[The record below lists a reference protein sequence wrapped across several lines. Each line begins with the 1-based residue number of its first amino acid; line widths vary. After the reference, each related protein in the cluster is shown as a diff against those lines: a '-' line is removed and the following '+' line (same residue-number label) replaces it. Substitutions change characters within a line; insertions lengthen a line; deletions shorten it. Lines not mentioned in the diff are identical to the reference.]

1 MEDIK
6 VSVIIT
12 TYKRPFETLARAIES
27 ALAQTHT
34 NFEIIVV
41 DDSPDSPEREALKKN
56 IEKKY
61 SGKLLYIQNPWNL
74 GACASRNIGINH
86 SSGQYIAL
94 LDDDDQWLPKKN
106 ELMLQCFDSKDIGL
120 VYCDY
125 HTYKN
130 ETPIKIKKRK
140 RYEGNVLPQLLQSN
154 FIGGCSIPLI
164 PRKAF
169 DVCGMFDEQLPA
181 SQDADLYR
189 RIAKNYLIK
198 YLDEPLVIY
207 HFSDESISSSQERQI
222 KGRLMLLEK
231 YNNEYAEY
239 PAIKRHY
246 FGDIFVGLVAS
257 KRFDEAWQFFRKE
270 YPNSLVSYIGIIPWL
285 AKGFMKRVYW
295 FLKNTN

>member
-1 MEDIK
+1 MEDKK

-12 TYKRPFETLARAIES
+12 TYKRPFETLSRAIES

-41 DDSPDSPEREALKKN
+41 DDSPDSPERENLKKS
-56 IEKKY
+56 IEERY
-61 SGKLLYIQNPWNL
+61 SGKLLYLQNPRNL

-86 SSGQYIAL
+86 SAGQYIAL
-94 LDDDDQWLPKKN
+94 LDDDDQWLPRKN
-106 ELMLQCFDSKDIGL
+106 ELMLQCFDSEDIGL
-120 VYCDY
+120 VYCNY

-130 ETPIKIKKRK
+130 GTPIKIKKRK
-140 RYEGNVLPQLLQSN
+140 RYEGNVLPQLLQLN

-164 PRKAF
+164 PRKVIDA
-169 DVCGMFDEQLPA
+169 CGMFDEQLPA

-189 RIAKNYLIK
+189 RIAKKYSIK

-231 YNNEYAEY
+231 YKNEYAEY
-239 PAIKRHY
+239 PSIKRLY
-246 FGDIFVGLVAS
+246 FGDIFVGLIAS
-257 KRFDEAWQFFRKE
+257 NRFDEAWELFKKE

-285 AKGFMKRVYW
+285 GKGLMKRVYW
-295 FLKNTN
+295 AVKNTN